1 MTTVAILS
9 GRERRRRWT
18 PAEKLRIVKES
29 LATEASVPEVARRHD
44 VHRYLNR
51 CLPISLLRMR

>member
-9 GRERRRRWT
+9 GRERRRT
-18 PAEKLRIVKES
+18 PAEKLRIVQES
-29 LATEASVPEVARRHD
+29 VATEASAPEVARRHD